1 MASPVTPMDDDVQHE
16 AEIRLLGLILAQSAL
31 VGVSIGVFDAEVWL
45 ENTTPVLNGLTYAM
59 SAFFVQGIAYYMF
72 KVFFERGMRE
82 RARSGQLE
90 RDRNYKYRSMQ
101 QNFDSRRNEME
112 MRVQEAQLERELR
125 WMEANPGQM
134 PPSWGVP
141 GGAPSIVSSYDQ
153 QQIDASRI
161 PHHSA
166 KNPTP
171 LTLGISDEE
180 TPLKKDGT
188 PDKRYEK
195 KS

>member
-1 MASPVTPMDDDVQHE
+1 MDEDVQHE

-45 ENTTPVLNGLTYAM
+45 KNTTPLLNGLTYAM

-82 RARSGQLE
+82 RARATQID

-101 QNFDSRRNEME
+101 QNFDARRAEME
-112 MRVQEAQLERELR
+112 MRIQEAQLERELR

-141 GGAPSIVSSYDQ
+141 GGSPSLIGTYDQ
-153 QQIDASRI
+153 ERVDSSRI
-161 PHHSA
+161 PTHEA
-166 KNPTP
+166 KSPTP
-171 LTLGISDEE
+171 LSLGVSEE
-180 TPLKKDGT
+180 DVPLKKDGT
-188 PDKRYEK
+188 PDKRYQK
-195 KS
+195 KNE

>member
-82 RARSGQLE
+82 RARAGQLE
-90 RDRNYKYRSMQ
+90 RDRTYQYRTMQ

-141 GGAPSIVSSYDQ
+141 GGAPSIVGAYDQ

-161 PHHSA
+161 PTHAA

-171 LTLGISDEE
+171 LTLGIPEE
-180 TPLKKDGT
+180 DVPLKKDGT

>member
-82 RARSGQLE
+82 RANAGQLE
-90 RDRNYKYRSMQ
+90 RDRSYKYRSMQ

-141 GGAPSIVSSYDQ
+141 GGAPSLIGNYDK

-166 KNPTP
+166 QNPAP

-180 TPLKKDGT
+180 VPMKKDGT

-195 KS
+195 KA